1 MKYLYFIKKG
11 KIRLSYNKSIL
22 EIHSL
27 INLIKEQIKQK
38 VFDKETNKDNP
49 IIKYLEENENL
60 YSVSGDID
68 LIKPE
73 LQKKQERILM
83 IYQENKC
90 LGYESYYYGLKYLY
104 TATVA
109 SDNVEVYKISITQL
123 AKIFNNKNEKCYID
137 LASQAENS
145 LFFLMKRFIKINELL
160 MNFSKKRKEIDN
172 EVEKNQTI
180 TINKNNSHN
189 YFRIKSVKISSEIAK
204 ILPNIQ
210 KYKIIRNPDTSKLFI
225 SNLNPQIMNKK
236 LPTINLNET
245 SSQSSSL
252 LYQSDYEK
260 NIMNNNII
268 QTTEKNTNEQNLEK
282 QILYKKL
289 NHQRKSQLL
298 TRTKLKN
305 AEYKTKDFT
314 INSSILNN
322 TKFLRESKNNSMSCI
337 FNKKSNNIGESQ
349 LFNENNLSKG
359 YNNYNE
365 INTNAQNNNSIIKK
379 KLLGDKLQK
388 FIKIK
393 RNVMMKKNKIY
404 NDQKNK
410 LKAMVNIYNFAD

>member
-1 MKYLYFIKKG
+1 
-11 KIRLSYNKSIL
+11 
-22 EIHSL
+22 
-27 INLIKEQIKQK
+27 
-38 VFDKETNKDNP
+38 
-49 IIKYLEENENL
+49 
-60 YSVSGDID
+60 
-68 LIKPE
+68 
-73 LQKKQERILM
+73 M

-189 YFRIKSVKISSEIAK
+189 HLRIKSVKISSEIAK

-305 AEYKTKDFT
+305 VENKTKDFT
-314 INSSILNN
+314 INSSMLNN

-359 YNNYNE
+359 NNNYNE
-365 INTNAQNNNSIIKK
+365 INTNAQNNN
-379 KLLGDKLQK
+379 
-388 FIKIK
+388 
-393 RNVMMKKNKIY
+393 
-404 NDQKNK
+404 
-410 LKAMVNIYNFAD
+410 

>member
-1 MKYLYFIKKG
+1 
-11 KIRLSYNKSIL
+11 
-22 EIHSL
+22 
-27 INLIKEQIKQK
+27 
-38 VFDKETNKDNP
+38 
-49 IIKYLEENENL
+49 
-60 YSVSGDID
+60 
-68 LIKPE
+68 
-73 LQKKQERILM
+73 
-83 IYQENKC
+83 
-90 LGYESYYYGLKYLY
+90 
-104 TATVA
+104 
-109 SDNVEVYKISITQL
+109 
-123 AKIFNNKNEKCYID
+123 
-137 LASQAENS
+137 
-145 LFFLMKRFIKINELL
+145 

-305 AEYKTKDFT
+305 VENKTKDFT

>member
-1 MKYLYFIKKG
+1 M
-11 KIRLSYNKSIL
+11 
-22 EIHSL
+22 
-27 INLIKEQIKQK
+27 
-38 VFDKETNKDNP
+38 
-49 IIKYLEENENL
+49 
-60 YSVSGDID
+60 
-68 LIKPE
+68 
-73 LQKKQERILM
+73 
-83 IYQENKC
+83 
-90 LGYESYYYGLKYLY
+90 
-104 TATVA
+104 
-109 SDNVEVYKISITQL
+109 
-123 AKIFNNKNEKCYID
+123 
-137 LASQAENS
+137 
-145 LFFLMKRFIKINELL
+145 
-160 MNFSKKRKEIDN
+160 
-172 EVEKNQTI
+172 
-180 TINKNNSHN
+180 
-189 YFRIKSVKISSEIAK
+189 
-204 ILPNIQ
+204 
-210 KYKIIRNPDTSKLFI
+210 
-225 SNLNPQIMNKK
+225 
-236 LPTINLNET
+236 NET

-305 AEYKTKDFT
+305 VENKTKDFT